1 MPTWVWIA
9 HAASPDELQ
18 ATVNAFLRALH
29 AHGGEV
35 VDVDYEVMA
44 RDAVGPKAFYSLCL
58 SYRGSLSP
66 HDLLAA
72 PDSAPG

>member
-18 ATVNAFLRALH
+18 ANVNAFLRALH

-35 VDVDYEVMA
+35 VSVDYEVMA
-44 RDAVGPKAFYSLCL
+44 RDAVGPRAFYSLCV
-58 SYRGSLSP
+58 SYRGVLP
-66 HDLLAA
+66 PPDLLAA
-72 PDSAPG
+72 AGPTPG

>member
-1 MPTWVWIA
+1 MPCRRDPAPETGGDAMPTWVWIA

-35 VDVDYEVMA
+35 VDIDY
-44 RDAVGPKAFYSLCL
+44 
-58 SYRGSLSP
+58 
-66 HDLLAA
+66 
-72 PDSAPG
+72 